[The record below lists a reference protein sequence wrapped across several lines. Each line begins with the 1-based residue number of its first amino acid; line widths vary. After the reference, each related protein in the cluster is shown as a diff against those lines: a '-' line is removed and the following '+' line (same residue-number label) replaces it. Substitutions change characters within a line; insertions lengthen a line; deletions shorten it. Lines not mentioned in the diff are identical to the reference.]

1 MRAEVVKEAAALG
14 RTLRRLRTEREVSQE
29 TLAYDS
35 GVSRTHISAIEKGQH
50 LPTLDTLF
58 KLARAL
64 NTSAVRILL
73 KVERDPE
80 ALTEGITDV
89 PGLSS
94 EYLEEAEEELR
105 EIIADG
111 DADEAVGYVR
121 FKLTESYLWGMK
133 TELEKWRQWKGNR

>member
-1 MRAEVVKEAAALG
+1 MNEAATLG
-14 RTLRRLRTEREVSQE
+14 RTLRRLRTKRDISQE
-29 TLAYDS
+29 TLAYES

-64 NTSAVRILL
+64 KTSAGRILIM
-73 KVERDPE
+73 VERDPE
-80 ALTEGITDV
+80 ALMEGITDA

-94 EYLEEAEEELR
+94 EYLEESEEELR

-111 DADEAVGYVR
+111 DTDEAVAYVR
-121 FKLTESYLWGMK
+121 FKLTESYLLGMK
-133 TELEKWRQWKGNR
+133 TELEKWRQWKGNS